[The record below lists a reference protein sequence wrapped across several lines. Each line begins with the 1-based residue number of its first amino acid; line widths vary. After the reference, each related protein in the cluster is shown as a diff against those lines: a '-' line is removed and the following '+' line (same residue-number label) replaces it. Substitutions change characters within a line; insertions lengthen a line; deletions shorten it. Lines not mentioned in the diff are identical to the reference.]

1 MWDAS
6 PVGRS
11 SSKSKYLLCIGWLI
25 DSVGFAF
32 QCPDAYARNALSII
46 REGTNIYESI
56 ARTLLQEVPSMP
68 ESSRNGVQSWT
79 ESMSA
84 RDRIRAVAE
93 TLREPRSVNWIS
105 EQADAAWSTTNEE
118 LQDLVDQGQL
128 RRVEAGEAT
137 HYQPDYTRLLFEEIR
152 TLIEENPREELRNE
166 LAAITEEI
174 EEWQSTYD
182 VETWEDLEQSLAD
195 GDLTSAELRERRD
208 VIAFWRENEEDR
220 RLIKH
225 ALELYSDVEAA
236 REQMTDVADRATS

>member
-1 MWDAS
+1 MSES
-6 PVGRS
+6 PQ
-11 SSKSKYLLCIGWLI
+11 
-25 DSVGFAF
+25 D
-32 QCPDAYARNALSII
+32 
-46 REGTNIYESI
+46 
-56 ARTLLQEVPSMP
+56 
-68 ESSRNGVQSWT
+68 GVQSWS

-118 LQDLVDQGQL
+118 LQALVEQGQL
-128 RRVEAGEAT
+128 RRVEASET
-137 HYQPDYTRLLFEEIR
+137 TRYQPDYTRLLFEEIR
-152 TLIEENPREELRNE
+152 TLIEANTREELRSE

-174 EEWQSTYD
+174 EEWQATYD
-182 VETWEDLEQSLAD
+182 AETWEELEQSLAD

-225 ALELYSDVEAA
+225 ALALYSDVEAT
-236 REQMTDVADRATS
+236 REQMLDVADRVAN

>member
-1 MWDAS
+1 MSDPS
-6 PVGRS
+6 PDGVRS
-11 SSKSKYLLCIGWLI
+11 WS
-25 DSVGFAF
+25 
-32 QCPDAYARNALSII
+32 
-46 REGTNIYESI
+46 
-56 ARTLLQEVPSMP
+56 
-68 ESSRNGVQSWT
+68 

-118 LQDLVDQGQL
+118 LQGLVDQGQL
-128 RRVEAGEAT
+128 RRVEAGET
-137 HYQPDYTRLLFEEIR
+137 TRYHPDYARLLFEELR
-152 TLIEENPREELRNE
+152 TLIEENTREELRSE

-174 EEWQSTYD
+174 EEWQATYD
-182 VETWEDLEQSLAD
+182 VETWKELEQSLAD
-195 GDLTSAELRERRD
+195 GGLASAELRERRD
-208 VIAFWRENEEDR
+208 VITFWRENEEDR